1 MHLLKPVVER
11 LEDVEPPVRPY
22 YQSHWGK
29 FHLSLDGAP
38 HGYVSVNELAA
49 AQAKVGEFR
58 TNNIQL
64 ARELDTLRPLA
75 QRFEGLDPD
84 VARAAILELETLRRQ
99 PSEDEAA
106 RVADLEARL
115 SAAESV
121 AASTTLRSTV
131 AEAFSKAG
139 GRPEALDFIVSKAAA
154 VFTVENGALTPAT
167 FSPERPGERL
177 SLHEFMAQQVKEASF
192 AFAPSSGGGA
202 SGSGGFSAHAGV
214 GIREVVDPTPQQLG
228 QIGAAI
234 KAGTVRV
241 RYSR

>member
-1 MHLLKPVVER
+1 MKE
-11 LEDVEPPVRPY
+11 
-22 YQSHWGK
+22 
-29 FHLSLDGAP
+29 
-38 HGYVSVNELAA
+38 NE
-49 AQAKVGEFR
+49 
-58 TNNIQL
+58 
-64 ARELDTLRPLA
+64 TLRPLA

-84 VARAAILELETLRRQ
+84 VARAAIVELETLRRQ

-139 GRPEALDFIVSKAAA
+139 GRPDALDFIVAKAAGVFA
-154 VFTVENGALTPAT
+154 VEGGTLTAKS
-167 FSPERPGERL
+167 FSPDRPGERL
-177 SLHEFMAQQVKEASF
+177 SLHEFMTQLVKDVSF
-192 AFAPSSGGGA
+192 AFEKSSGGGA
-202 SGSGGFSAHAGV
+202 SGSGGFSGSAGV

-234 KAGTVRV
+234 KAGTPMRV
-241 RYSR
+241 PLSVSTSILSARYFFILLVITFDNYRTCCKRKNRIFKWK